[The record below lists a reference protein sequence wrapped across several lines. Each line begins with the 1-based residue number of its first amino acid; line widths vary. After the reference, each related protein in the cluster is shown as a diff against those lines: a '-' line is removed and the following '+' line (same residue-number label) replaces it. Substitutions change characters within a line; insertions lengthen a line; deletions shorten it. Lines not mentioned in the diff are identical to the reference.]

1 MTIANIALKPVQCVT
16 LETALLEVARAMSG
30 GCITNLPVCDGGSY
44 VGMVDV
50 GDILGLVA
58 PAGLPNLKFAGDMLG
73 MVASHAR
80 DLAKKQ
86 VKEVVVRDIP
96 ALPENCPLLEAAHLL
111 SKHDRPL
118 AVVDGAGKVT
128 GMLSSCDMLS
138 HVLTQ
143 AGL

>member
-1 MTIANIALKPVQCVT
+1 MTIANIALRPVQCVSLDT
-16 LETALLEVARAMSG
+16 SLLEVARAMAG
-30 GCITNLPVCDGGSY
+30 GPVSHLPVCDGDRY

-58 PAGLPNLKFAGDMLG
+58 PAGLPDLKFAGDMLG
-73 MVASHAR
+73 VVISHAR

-86 VKEVVVRDIP
+86 VREVVVRDIP
-96 ALPENCPLLEAAHLL
+96 ALPENCPLPEAAHLL

-118 AVVDGAGKVT
+118 AVVDAAGRVKGVL
-128 GMLSSCDMLS
+128 GSSDMLG